1 MVKKGKGKTKPHGG
15 GGQLPRQEQPSSIQR
30 QEEQELGLLSNLST
44 APAAPCWICLE
55 EGADNNGKLPVRDCS
70 CRGDAA
76 GFAHLP
82 CLIEY
87 AKSKSKN
94 LIGTSYG
101 KHEKN
106 IRDYRFDDEANGAWH
121 VCPNCEQQ
129 YQNQHRIDLSRAF
142 VAFVESACR
151 NDYGLAVALRVNIE
165 SISDVL
171 MERTNFQRIPLSES
185 GGDDDALSA
194 VNVALRDEA
203 AILLKRYMSWVSK
216 ELKSNKSI
224 FAKLCTCLPR
234 VMNIMCT
241 KRL

>member
-1 MVKKGKGKTKPHGG
+1 MAKKGKGK
-15 GGQLPRQEQPSSIQR
+15 GQLPRKEQPSSIQR
-30 QEEQELGLLSNLST
+30 QEELELGQLLSNLST
-44 APAAPCWICLE
+44 EPTAPCWICLE

-76 GFAHLP
+76 GFAHLS

-165 SISDVL
+165 SISAFL
-171 MERTNFQRIPLSES
+171 MERTNFQRIPLSQS

-194 VNVALRDEA
+194 VNAALRDEA
-203 AILLKRYMSWVSK
+203 VILLKRYMSWVSK